1 MDKPWYVYV
10 LYNPRSPE
18 KIYTGCTP
26 RPKHR
31 LQAHAGKRKGGAR
44 TTARWKG
51 NVAMSMLIGPLETF
65 NNVKG
70 GTRARMLEARF
81 KKTRIAR
88 KSGITGRCLA
98 LGVILEKYSWILS
111 PQTRVALA
119 MSKEEFDQRR
129 GTATP
134 LSAATEG
141 MFLYNQHFPVE

>member
-10 LYNPRSPE
+10 VYNPQSPE

-31 LQAHAGKRKGGAR
+31 LEAHAGKRSGGAR
-44 TTARWKG
+44 TTSHWKG
-51 NVAMSMLIGPLETF
+51 NVAMAMLIGPLETH

-81 KKTRIAR
+81 KKTRIAK

-98 LGVILEKYSWILS
+98 VLAVLEKYSWA
-111 PQTRVALA
+111 TTARTCVALA
-119 MSKEEFDQRR
+119 MSKEEFQQRC
-129 GTATP
+129 GDTQIPA
-134 LSAATEG
+134 SMES
-141 MFLYNQHFPVE
+141 MFLYNQRFPIA